1 MSGQGVPVTAPGK
14 CSRIVY
20 AGSKQHIVE
29 HAWSLDRERGLRLL
43 STLIDEKARNRA
55 GKENVCYVEA
65 NEVALSEK
73 AREKADE
80 LMAGKRKAA
89 ERRGEQ
95 QHARVGV
102 SGADSSVSCPVIAAI
117 SGDQPRRARSRTG
130 VGGSS
135 STSLSGDP
143 HEV

>member
-1 MSGQGVPVTAPGK
+1 MLVHSGT
-14 CSRIVY
+14 S
-20 AGSKQHIVE
+20 SNT
-29 HAWSLDRERGLRLL
+29 AWSLDTERGLGPL
-43 STLIDEKARNRA
+43 STPIDDKARNRV
-55 GKENVCYVEA
+55 GTKNVCYVEA

-80 LMAGKRKAA
+80 IMAGKRKTA

-102 SGADSSVSCPVIAAI
+102 RGADSRVSCPVIAAI

-135 STSLSGDP
+135 RSISPSGDP